1 MLAAVLAAMRPRAAW
16 QHVAMVALLLQPPVR
31 AVVPTIAGTDTNCS
45 FSLRHGLKKDGS
57 GTPTLR
63 LTYSEGV
70 LEAQPTT
77 TTDVEL
83 FARRPRL
90 CRLDAHAP
98 DRPVLL
104 MVANSLP
111 YLWREWPYFVNK
123 VAFARKSQW
132 NAVLWLGE
140 LPKDIATTVGP
151 WCCASA
157 VGAKLKLLAKN
168 FGRKKVNCSASF
180 ADEQAATRLAAG
192 ARRLAYKGVGRSSY
206 AGSEYEVNSNH
217 HAKMAAASLLLRNS
231 RVRDVFYMDLDS
243 YVRPEDVQK
252 AASGANGMM
261 QDSQYDVVL
270 NEAHGPRHPTKPHP
284 FWLAGGMRW
293 YLRATPFSIKFVDGW
308 LRHRCGFKDQYA
320 LWHTLLTLA
329 EVEYDGEIGRL
340 PYNQAK
346 YAALKPTEI
355 PRKWM
360 SRDLLIGEVAV
371 RAKGTWPV
379 HLEPESFGNR
389 HGNLLGEFEHV
400 STSCTS
406 KLATAR
412 GPLEVVDLTCK
423 VDMGKDLLSVLGLDA
438 VDAEAWL

>member
-1 MLAAVLAAMRPRAAW
+1 
-16 QHVAMVALLLQPPVR
+16 
-31 AVVPTIAGTDTNCS
+31 
-45 FSLRHGLKKDGS
+45 
-57 GTPTLR
+57 
-63 LTYSEGV
+63 
-70 LEAQPTT
+70 
-77 TTDVEL
+77 
-83 FARRPRL
+83 
-90 CRLDAHAP
+90 
-98 DRPVLL
+98 
-104 MVANSLP
+104 
-111 YLWREWPYFVNK
+111 
-123 VAFARKSQW
+123 
-132 NAVLWLGE
+132 
-140 LPKDIATTVGP
+140 
-151 WCCASA
+151 
-157 VGAKLKLLAKN
+157 
-168 FGRKKVNCSASF
+168 
-180 ADEQAATRLAAG
+180 
-192 ARRLAYKGVGRSSY
+192 
-206 AGSEYEVNSNH
+206 
-217 HAKMAAASLLLRNS
+217 
-231 RVRDVFYMDLDS
+231 MDLDS

-252 AASGANGMM
+252 AASSAIGMT
-261 QDSQYDVVL
+261 QGSYDVVL
-270 NEAHGPRHPTKPHP
+270 NEAHSARRPTKPHP

-360 SRDLLIGEVAV
+360 SRDLLVGEAAV
-371 RAKGTWPV
+371 RAKGAWPV

-438 VDAEAWL
+438 VDAAAWI

>member
-1 MLAAVLAAMRPRAAW
+1 
-16 QHVAMVALLLQPPVR
+16 
-31 AVVPTIAGTDTNCS
+31 
-45 FSLRHGLKKDGS
+45 
-57 GTPTLR
+57 
-63 LTYSEGV
+63 
-70 LEAQPTT
+70 
-77 TTDVEL
+77 
-83 FARRPRL
+83 
-90 CRLDAHAP
+90 
-98 DRPVLL
+98 
-104 MVANSLP
+104 
-111 YLWREWPYFVNK
+111 
-123 VAFARKSQW
+123 
-132 NAVLWLGE
+132 
-140 LPKDIATTVGP
+140 
-151 WCCASA
+151 
-157 VGAKLKLLAKN
+157 
-168 FGRKKVNCSASF
+168 
-180 ADEQAATRLAAG
+180 
-192 ARRLAYKGVGRSSY
+192 
-206 AGSEYEVNSNH
+206 
-217 HAKMAAASLLLRNS
+217 MAAASLLLRNS

-243 YVRPEDVQK
+243 YVRPEDVKK
-252 AASGANGMM
+252 AASGAKTMM
-261 QDSQYDVVL
+261 QNTYDVVL

-320 LWHTLLTLA
+320 LWHTLLTLGNDA
-329 EVEYDGEIGRL
+329 KGVSYNGEIGRL

-360 SRDLLIGEVAV
+360 SRDLLIGEAAV
-371 RAKGTWPV
+371 RKIGTWPV

>member
-1 MLAAVLAAMRPRAAW
+1 MRPRAAW
-16 QHVAMVALLLQPPVR
+16 QHVAMVALLLLLQPPVR

-45 FSLRHGLKKDGS
+45 FSLRHGLKKDGR

-63 LTYSEGV
+63 LVYSEGV

-77 TTDVEL
+77 DAEI
-83 FARRPRL
+83 FAQRPHL
-90 CRLDAHAP
+90 CWLDR
-98 DRPVLL
+98 DQTSTKPVLL

-111 YLWREWPYFVNK
+111 YVFHEWPYFANK
-123 VAFARKSQW
+123 VAFARKSHW

-140 LPKDIATTVGP
+140 LPRDIATTVGP

-217 HAKMAAASLLLRNS
+217 HAKMAAASLLLRNP

-243 YVRPEDVQK
+243 YVRPEDVKK
-252 AASGANGMM
+252 AASGAKTMM
-261 QDSQYDVVL
+261 QNTYDVVL
-270 NEAHGPRHPTKPHP
+270 NEAHGPRRPTKPHP

-293 YLRATPFSIKFVDGW
+293 YLRATPFSVKFVDGW

-329 EVEYDGEIGRL
+329 DGVAYDGEIGRL

-360 SRDLLIGEVAV
+360 SRDLLIGEAAV
-371 RAKGTWPV
+371 REVGTWPV